1 MKRQI
6 SLFFLILYSTYG
18 IAQFASSELDE
29 SFLEG
34 LPPSVREQ
42 VEAANQVNKDEEL
55 DRLFRTDTSIE
66 KNKFILQRLKE
77 EIDALEQQIS
87 TNINTEQG
95 LERFGLSFFR
105 TLQSSFMPVNI
116 PNMSGEYIVDVG
128 DKFDIY
134 ISGEKSIE
142 DIDVNRDG
150 SILIP
155 DLGKIFVAKKR
166 LSDVT
171 KVVKAA
177 ASEKLIGVETEI
189 SLSSLR
195 DMQIIVLGGVENPG
209 IYTLSGGSNFL
220 GAINVAGGI
229 SENGSFRNISIKR
242 DGEVIQDIDL
252 YDIFIEGKIPQDIF
266 LRSGD
271 IIFIN
276 PKELE
281 IPITGGV
288 NYSYIFEAKENET
301 YADVI
306 DYAGGFSTSFTGY
319 DHIIVKKNTVN
330 SKKTVK
336 ILLENLSKFKIE
348 PRDSVLVPEYTA
360 GYESQKSV
368 SIEGDIIKPGRYS
381 VNENDTL
388 LDVLKTAGGY
398 RQNAYPYGAMLLR
411 KKSVEQ
417 EKLFAQLNYKDTLN
431 YIVSNLGQSGSSVS
445 TGIFD
450 LLAEEIRAQNFTG
463 RIITSFN
470 INELETDPSKNVKV
484 MDGDKIIIPTL
495 QKVVYIF
502 GDFNNPVT
510 AKYLPKS
517 SIKDYIKVAGGL
529 KKSAHKNLV
538 VIDPDGTTHLY
549 KGSSLLGGNVEI
561 FPGSIIYA
569 PRNIGKLDG
578 VRYASAVAP
587 ILSSLAIS
595 LASLNSIQD

>member
-18 IAQFASSELDE
+18 ISQFASSELDE

-87 TNINTEQG
+87 TNIDTEQG

-116 PNMSGEYIVDVG
+116 PNMSGDYIVDVG

-134 ISGEKSIE
+134 LSGEKSIE

-150 SILIP
+150 SILLP
-155 DLGKIFVAKKR
+155 DLGKIFVAKKS

-171 KVVKAA
+171 RIVKAA
-177 ASEKLIGVETEI
+177 AAEKLIGVETEI

-229 SENGSFRNISIKR
+229 SENGSFRNISVKR
-242 DGEVIQDIDL
+242 DGVVIQEIDL
-252 YDIFIEGKIPQDIF
+252 YDIFIEGKMPQDIF

-288 NYSYIFEAKENET
+288 NYSYIFEAKDGET

-306 DYAGGFSTSFTGY
+306 GYAGNFSSSFTGY
-319 DHIIVKKNTVN
+319 DHIIVKKNTL
-330 SKKTVK
+330 SAKKTIK

-348 PRDSVLVPEYTA
+348 PRDSILVPEYTA
-360 GYESQKSV
+360 GYESQMSIT
-368 SIEGDIIKPGRYS
+368 IEGEIVKPGQYS
-381 VNENDTL
+381 VNDNDTL
-388 LDVLKTAGGY
+388 LDVIKAAGGY
-398 RQNAYPYGAMLLR
+398 QKNAYPYGAMLLR

-431 YIVSNLGQSGSSVS
+431 YIVSNLGQSGSSVN

-463 RIITSFN
+463 RVITSFN
-470 INELETDPSKNVKV
+470 INDLENDPSKNVKV
-484 MDGDKIIIPTL
+484 MDDDKIIIPTL

-510 AKYLPKS
+510 AKYQPKS
-517 SIKDYIKVAGGL
+517 NIKDYVKVAGGL

-549 KGSSLLGGNVEI
+549 KNSLLLSGNVEI